1 MRTTVTLAADV
12 AAAVEELRRDRGSGI
27 SEVLNELLRKGLQ
40 ADRQRRQPFRQRT
53 SDMGTPRLPLDDV
66 AGLLD
71 ILEGDDRRA

>member
-27 SEVLNELLRKGLQ
+27 SEVLNELLREGLQ
-40 ADRQRRQPFRQRT
+40 AHRQRRKPFRQRT